1 MILKDNIVRFL
12 FAFIFIFVSNS
23 TFAIQYVYRVDGRP
37 PDVVFR
43 DGFRSHG
50 NNRNLQQ
57 HIRGDSCAA
66 GSVDSAFIATT
77 TDINETYNIA
87 RQYFSNSLFHG
98 RLYRYRIRANN
109 IFYPLGPSV
118 NLLTSRGVEFSRF
131 ERMMMAE
138 QREIVAVN
146 HIPTENIV
154 DAVEL
159 SYDRFTSNVI
169 DGNGTSNSRYL
180 NINTEANNDVIPCI
194 PVPEVSTRAR
204 INAFGSLLSACF
216 ALRGSNRQRDVR
228 DIGNVFDPIQF
239 YDARGVIKEILS
251 QGN

>member
-1 MILKDNIVRFL
+1 MRLFL
-12 FAFIFIFVSNS
+12 LFLCVFISKS

-37 PDVVFR
+37 PEVVFR

-66 GSVDSAFIATT
+66 GSRDSAFIATT

-118 NLLTSRGVEFSRF
+118 NLLTSRGVEFTRF
-131 ERMMMAE
+131 EQMMMAE
-138 QREIVAVN
+138 QREVVAVN
-146 HIPTENIV
+146 HIPTENIME
-154 DAVEL
+154 AVEL
-159 SYDRFTSNVI
+159 NYDRLTSNVTE
-169 DGNGTSNSRYL
+169 GSGTSNSSYL
-180 NINTEANNDVIPCI
+180 NIDTEANNDVIPDI
-194 PVPEVSTRAR
+194 PVPQVSTRTR
-204 INAFGSLLSACF
+204 INAFGSLLTACF
-216 ALRGSNRQRDVR
+216 SLRGVSGRRDTR
-228 DIGNVFDPIQF
+228 AIGDIFDPMQF

-251 QGN
+251 QGNK

>member
-66 GSVDSAFIATT
+66 GSRDSAFIATT

-154 DAVEL
+154 
-159 SYDRFTSNVI
+159 
-169 DGNGTSNSRYL
+169 
-180 NINTEANNDVIPCI
+180 
-194 PVPEVSTRAR
+194 
-204 INAFGSLLSACF
+204 
-216 ALRGSNRQRDVR
+216 
-228 DIGNVFDPIQF
+228 
-239 YDARGVIKEILS
+239 
-251 QGN
+251 